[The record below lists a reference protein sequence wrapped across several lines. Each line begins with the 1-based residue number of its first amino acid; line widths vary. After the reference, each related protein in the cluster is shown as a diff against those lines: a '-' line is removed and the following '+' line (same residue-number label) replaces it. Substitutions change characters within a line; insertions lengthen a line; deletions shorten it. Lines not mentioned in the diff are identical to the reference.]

1 MQKNASPQGDEDDN
15 AQNQIQNNKNNK
27 SCNGLKHNIKYIF
40 LFISVSIMIAL
51 VGINIDFVFKLWST
65 NEIRGL
71 QRINSLTYS
80 EDISYLEWRNIHLHL
95 YYLLVPLV
103 FLTITQKIIKP
114 YFVDH
119 DQRQKALSFF
129 YIIVGL
135 ALSFL
140 LFRLKSIYSLLF
152 ITANYA
158 LTKTLASKK
167 YFPIFIW
174 VLNLGFLNLAF
185 IFNGFEINYIS
196 EGIKNLDGSSPYF
209 WNVVLIY
216 LILRCLSFSIDY
228 HNSQITVNVNESNHF
243 EKCFDCTSVM
253 KCYAQRVDCPHQQ
266 QQYCFLNYLS
276 YIYYPP
282 LFFRGPIITFND
294 YLYQHQNEEQIFEK
308 EIVNSNEQNQY
319 RNIQNFKEQ
328 QIVHNSKQF
337 FNKHILYFIKI
348 SLMYIFVLALSVIF
362 FPSALLSHT
371 QNEYI
376 WIRKQLPA
384 STIVTLISYVIW
396 KWAIQV
402 FYWKLCY
409 YWSISNDIYPIDNV
423 GKIIINFQ
431 DIKDIFRNYERS
443 YYLWIKKYVY
453 IPLGGKFCKFLNIIL
468 VIQLFILL
476 NEMDQNLFYYG
487 LEITGIFIIDEI
499 INIKWRNI
507 NIIVKVII
515 SGVQISLILFIT
527 ILAIVPQPDYL
538 TYQKQ
543 ILKNNQSKM
552 TLITIILVVLAIFSH
567 QSYLAYDQQGTKE
580 VYYKQQCKNKNQKE
594 NINQKTQFEMV
605 TNTLLK

>member
-1 MQKNASPQGDEDDN
+1 MQKSAGPRSDEDN
-15 AQNQIQNNKNNK
+15 VAQKQIQNNK
-27 SCNGLKHNIKYIF
+27 SCQGLKHYNKYIF
-40 LFISVSIMIAL
+40 LFISVSLMIAL
-51 VGINIDFVFKLWST
+51 VSINIYFVYKLWST

-71 QRINSLTYS
+71 QRIESLTYS

-95 YYLLVPLV
+95 YYLLIPLV
-103 FLTITQKIIKP
+103 FLAITQKIIKP

-119 DQRQKALSFF
+119 DIRQKVLSFF

-152 ITANYA
+152 IIINYA
-158 LTKTLASKK
+158 LTKTLAFQK
-167 YFPIFIW
+167 YFPLYIW

-185 IFNGFEINYIS
+185 IFNGFEISYIS
-196 EGIKNLDGSSPYF
+196 QGIKNLDGSSPYF
-209 WNVVLIY
+209 WNIVLVY

-228 HNSQITVNVNESNHF
+228 HNSQMRVIVNEPNHF
-243 EKCFDCTSVM
+243 EKCSECTSIM
-253 KCYAQRVDCPHQQ
+253 KCYAKRVDDPHQQ
-266 QQYCFLNYLS
+266 QQYGFLNYLS

-294 YLYQHQNEEQIFEK
+294 YLYQHLNEEQIFES
-308 EIVNSNEQNQY
+308 EIVNSNKQYEQ
-319 RNIQNFKEQ
+319 IKVQNFKNEQ
-328 QIVHNSKQF
+328 IKHTSKQF

-348 SLMYIFVLALSVIF
+348 SLIYIFVLALSVIF
-362 FPSALLSHT
+362 FPSAQLSHA

-376 WIRKQLPA
+376 WMRKQLPA
-384 STIVTLISYVIW
+384 STIITLISYVIW

-409 YWSISNDIYPIDNV
+409 YWSISNNIYPIDNV
-423 GKIIINFQ
+423 GKIIINLQ

-453 IPLGGKFCKFLNIIL
+453 IPLGGKFCKFINIIL

-476 NEMDQNLFYYG
+476 NEMDQQLFYYG

-507 NIIVKVII
+507 NILVKAII
-515 SGVQISLILFIT
+515 SGVQICLILFIT
-527 ILAIVPQPDYL
+527 ILAIVPKPDFL

-543 ILKNNQSKM
+543 ILKQNQSKM
-552 TLITIILVVLAIFSH
+552 TLITIIIVVLAIFSH
-567 QSYLAYDQQGTKE
+567 QIYLAQQDIKE
-580 VYYKQQCKNKNQKE
+580 DSQKLEFKNKYQRQSSNQKS
-594 NINQKTQFEMV
+594 QVEMV
-605 TNTLLK
+605 TNLQIK

>member
-1 MQKNASPQGDEDDN
+1 MQKNADSKGDEDGV
-15 AQNQIQNNKNNK
+15 AQKQVQNNK
-27 SCNGLKHNIKYIF
+27 SCKDFKNMIKYIF

-51 VGINIDFVFKLWST
+51 VSININFVFKIWST

-71 QRINSLTYS
+71 QRIESLTYS

-95 YYLLVPLV
+95 YYLLIPLV
-103 FLTITQKIIKP
+103 FLAITQKIIKP
-114 YFVDH
+114 YFADH
-119 DQRQKALSFF
+119 DQRQTALSLF
-129 YIIVGL
+129 YIAVGL
-135 ALSFL
+135 ALAFL

-152 ITANYA
+152 IISNYV
-158 LTKTLASKK
+158 LTKILASNKL
-167 YFPIFIW
+167 FPLLIW

-185 IFNGFEINYIS
+185 IFNGFEINYIN
-196 EGIKNLDGSSPYF
+196 EEITNFDGSSPYF
-209 WNVVLIY
+209 WNIVLIY

-228 HNSQITVNVNESNHF
+228 HNSLITVNVIESNHF
-243 EKCFDCTSVM
+243 EKCCECTSIM
-253 KCYAQRVDCPHQQ
+253 KCYAKRVENPHQQ
-266 QQYCFLNYLS
+266 QQYGFLNYLS

-294 YLYQHQNEEQIFEK
+294 YLYQHLNEEQIFER
-308 EIVNSNEQNQY
+308 ETVNSNEQYEY
-319 RNIQNFKEQ
+319 RNIQNFQEQ
-328 QIVHNSKQF
+328 QIVHTSKQI
-337 FNKHILYFIKI
+337 FNKNTLYLIKI
-348 SLMYIFVLALSVIF
+348 SLIYMFVLALSVIF
-362 FPSALLSHT
+362 FPSALLSHA

-376 WIRKQLPA
+376 WMRKQLPA
-384 STIVTLISYVIW
+384 STIITLISYVIW

-468 VIQLFILL
+468 VIQLFIVL
-476 NEMDQNLFYYG
+476 NEMDQHLFYYG

-499 INIKWRNI
+499 IHIKWRNI
-507 NIIVKVII
+507 NILVKAII
-515 SGVQISLILFIT
+515 SGVQICLILFIT
-527 ILAIVPQPDYL
+527 ILAIVPKPDFL

-552 TLITIILVVLAIFSH
+552 TLITIILVIFGIFSH
-567 QSYLAYDQQGTKE
+567 QIYLAYNQQVIIE
-580 VYYKQQCKNKNQKE
+580 DFYKLECKNKYQRQNNNQKVSV
-594 NINQKTQFEMV
+594 EMV
-605 TNTLLK
+605 TNIEIK